1 MREFSFPFRK
11 RDYNTN
17 KSTNFAE
24 KLKMP
29 VYSFPFE
36 TCITL
41 YNIYTFTI
49 SPGNDENCEKS
60 KNIRK
65 GRGIVV
71 PHPIWISSN
80 RGSFLVG
87 TKDYEEAQEGRER
100 VVAGKKKGNE

>member
-36 TCITL
+36 TCITHL
-41 YNIYTFTI
+41 YNF
-49 SPGNDENCEKS
+49 SWK
-60 KNIRK
+60 R
-65 GRGIVV
+65 
-71 PHPIWISSN
+71 
-80 RGSFLVG
+80 
-87 TKDYEEAQEGRER
+87 REL
-100 VVAGKKKGNE
+100 